1 MLNHL
6 HTLNSSTIVSLTA
19 TNTLQLTATLQIT
32 PLFDVQ
38 HEDVAHA
45 YREGLQSRLQTDQDL
60 LAVSFLVNSLHSA
73 IERNWFDQR
82 HEAQFRQFVG
92 FIFGEIHG
100 KVLTPNGKRRSDA
113 TTLVTLKSR
122 DDQRGYRAGR
132 LWFFYEATPD
142 ERTLTDNELL
152 KRLREYVTD
161 SVMWGDPEEVW
172 SYTVAC
178 LLGELSGHLFP
189 LTAQEQ
195 QAREAEYRYWHE
207 KLDRQ

>member
-1 MLNHL
+1 M
-6 HTLNSSTIVSLTA
+6 HT
-19 TNTLQLTATLQIT
+19 
-32 PLFDVQ
+32 
-38 HEDVAHA
+38 
-45 YREGLQSRLQTDQDL
+45 
-60 LAVSFLVNSLHSA
+60 A
-73 IERNWFDQR
+73 IERNWFDLR
-82 HEAQFRQFVG
+82 HEAQLRQTVG

-100 KVLTPNGKRRSDA
+100 KVLTPDGTRRPDV

-142 ERTLTDNELL
+142 ESTLTDNELL
-152 KRLREYVTD
+152 KRLHEYVTD
-161 SVMWGDPEEVW
+161 SVMWGDPEGVW

-178 LLGELSGHLFP
+178 LVGELSGHLFP

-195 QAREAEYRYWHE
+195 QAWEAEYRYWHE